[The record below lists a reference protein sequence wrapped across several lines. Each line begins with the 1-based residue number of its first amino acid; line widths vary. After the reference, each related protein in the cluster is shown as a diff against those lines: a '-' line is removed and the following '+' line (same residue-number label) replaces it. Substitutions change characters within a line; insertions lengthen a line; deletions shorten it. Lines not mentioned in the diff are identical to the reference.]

1 MTTIL
6 CVDDS
11 PSILEIHQALLESRG
26 YRVVTALDGPTGIV
40 LCREQSIDV
49 VVLDFNM
56 PGMDGNA
63 VAQVLMREQPTLP
76 VVIWSSDPDAI
87 PASLRW
93 FAYAVLHKSD
103 DGLEALLSVIE
114 SLVEAGRSNGTSN
127 KKGPARR
134 AIGISPR
141 LSA

>member
-1 MTTIL
+1 MATIL
-6 CVDDS
+6 CIDDS
-11 PSILEIHQALLESRG
+11 RVTLEIHQALLGSKG
-26 YRVVTALDGPTGIV
+26 YRVLIALDGPTGIALSRQESV
-40 LCREQSIDV
+40 DV

-56 PGMDGNA
+56 SGMDGDQ

-76 VVIWSSDPDAI
+76 VVIWSGYPDGI
-87 PASLRW
+87 PESLRW

-103 DGLEALLSVIE
+103 GLEALLSVVE
-114 SLVEAGRSNGTSN
+114 SLVTADTAN
-127 KKGPARR
+127 KRTPARR